1 MGVLLELLVMY
12 EVGVDEERGGGGDGH
27 HAHLAHQAR
36 HEPRPQAHQPVL
48 RDDRT
53 ETVVNTTQQREYT
66 EGWRCIYRSRVTI
79 IETNLVDT
87 VLQSTVPR
95 GKKGY
100 FE

>member
-1 MGVLLELLVMY
+1 MTTISSCADLEGIGEGLGHKVGELMGVLLELLVMY

-53 ETVVNTTQQREYT
+53 ETVVNTT
-66 EGWRCIYRSRVTI
+66 
-79 IETNLVDT
+79 
-87 VLQSTVPR
+87 
-95 GKKGY
+95 
-100 FE
+100 